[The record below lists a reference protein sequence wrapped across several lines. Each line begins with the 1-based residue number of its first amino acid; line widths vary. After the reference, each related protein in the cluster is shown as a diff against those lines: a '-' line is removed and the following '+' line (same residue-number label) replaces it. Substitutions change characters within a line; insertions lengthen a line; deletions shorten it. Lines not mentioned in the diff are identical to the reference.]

1 MSLEGPICEASGH
14 FRQLAYLARL
24 VEFRCVCE
32 LANMS
37 RSDAI
42 ARARQELQS
51 GEFLAELA
59 RRVAYRTE
67 SQNAERR
74 DCLRAYLEEELQPS
88 FSRLDFESRLIE
100 SPCGGAPYLLA
111 HYRENPQAPTVLMYG
126 HGDVVDGMAGEWRD
140 HLDPWA
146 VTRRENRV
154 YGRGTADNKGQH
166 SVNLAAL
173 GAVRAARGGRRG
185 CPTRSA
191 ACLPTSRSSRRPT
204 SRNSRTI
211 GARTACRRLSGST
224 PGTRWRYWR
233 YRRAISAS
241 PPTLFPDKR
250 VPCCNFALWSAPN
263 STPWSTVCGRIC
275 APAAFRWSRS
285 AGPRALSPRAPISTV
300 HGSIGRRNRSGR
312 PRAGGLRCC
321 RISAARCPMT
331 CSPIRSVCRRSGCR
345 TPIPAV
351 RSMRPTSTSCLTS
364 PRKRSASWPACFG
377 ISAKCRVHSRR
388 AMRRL
393 EMALSAPVTLP
404 ESSREKGFTRLVV
417 AVSIGNALEWYDISS
432 YGYFAVYV
440 SRAFF
445 PNSDPTISLLLTFG
459 TFGLAFLIRP
469 IGGVV
474 LGAYADRHG
483 RKASLMVSIVLMT
496 TGTLAIAI
504 MPSYETIGLVA
515 PIAVLAA
522 RLVQGFSAGGE
533 FGSST
538 AFLVEHAPGRRGF
551 IASWQ
556 FASQGLGQV
565 LSSLFGI
572 GLTSWMTAADLNSWG
587 WRIPF
592 LFGILVGP
600 VGIYIRNHLEDAT
613 APPAAKHEPVVGKVF
628 TEQKLR
634 VVLAIGALAVSTA
647 VNYLIVYMPTYVVK
661 TLNLAPTVGFTATLA
676 AAVAVTILTPVAG
689 TVSDRVGR
697 TTHMIAVG
705 LLLLVSVFPAFLLF
719 TRTPV
724 AAVLVLAVL

>member
-1 MSLEGPICEASGH
+1 
-14 FRQLAYLARL
+14 
-24 VEFRCVCE
+24 
-32 LANMS
+32 
-37 RSDAI
+37 
-42 ARARQELQS
+42 
-51 GEFLAELA
+51 
-59 RRVAYRTE
+59 
-67 SQNAERR
+67 
-74 DCLRAYLEEELQPS
+74 
-88 FSRLDFESRLIE
+88 
-100 SPCGGAPYLLA
+100 
-111 HYRENPQAPTVLMYG
+111 
-126 HGDVVDGMAGEWRD
+126 
-140 HLDPWA
+140 
-146 VTRRENRV
+146 
-154 YGRGTADNKGQH
+154 
-166 SVNLAAL
+166 
-173 GAVRAARGGRRG
+173 
-185 CPTRSA
+185 
-191 ACLPTSRSSRRPT
+191 
-204 SRNSRTI
+204 
-211 GARTACRRLSGST
+211 
-224 PGTRWRYWR
+224 
-233 YRRAISAS
+233 
-241 PPTLFPDKR
+241 
-250 VPCCNFALWSAPN
+250 
-263 STPWSTVCGRIC
+263 
-275 APAAFRWSRS
+275 
-285 AGPRALSPRAPISTV
+285 
-300 HGSIGRRNRSGR
+300 
-312 PRAGGLRCC
+312 
-321 RISAARCPMT
+321 
-331 CSPIRSVCRRSGCR
+331 
-345 TPIPAV
+345 
-351 RSMRPTSTSCLTS
+351 
-364 PRKRSASWPACFG
+364 
-377 ISAKCRVHSRR
+377 
-388 AMRRL
+388 
-393 EMALSAPVTLP
+393 MALSAPATLP
-404 ESSREKGFTRLVV
+404 ESSREKSFTRLVV

-496 TGTLAIAI
+496 AGTLAIAI
-504 MPSYETIGLVA
+504 MPSYQTIGLVA

-572 GLTSWMTAADLNSWG
+572 GLTSWMTATDLNSWG

-613 APPAAKHEPVVGKVF
+613 APPAAKHESVVGKVF

-705 LLLLVSVFPAFLLF
+705 LLLLVSVFPAFLLL

-724 AAVLVLAVL
+724 AAVIVLTVLYLATLKALYFGPLAALMSELFPAATRATGLGLSYNIGVTVFGGMGPAFMTWLGGFALIGNLAPGYYLTVVCVLSLWALVTIRWTSADAIEA